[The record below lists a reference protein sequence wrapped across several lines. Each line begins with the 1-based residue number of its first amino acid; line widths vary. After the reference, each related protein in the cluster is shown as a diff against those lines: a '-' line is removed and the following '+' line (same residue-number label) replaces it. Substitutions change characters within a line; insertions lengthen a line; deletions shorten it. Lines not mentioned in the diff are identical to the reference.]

1 MKFTCIATLTLA
13 VLTSH
18 AAVAEL
24 ADLSIYNNIY
34 YVDVN
39 GDNTNTGSAD
49 NPFAT
54 VKQAVSAASDGD
66 AVYVNPGAH
75 DITRVTDKSSS
86 YGVYTLSLIHI

>member
-39 GDNTNTGSAD
+39 GDNTNTCLLYTSDAAD
-49 NPFAT
+49 E
-54 VKQAVSAASDGD
+54 
-66 AVYVNPGAH
+66 
-75 DITRVTDKSSS
+75 
-86 YGVYTLSLIHI
+86 